1 MFKEQCDRRGFL
13 RRTAGFAGLFHI
25 IPASALGRN
34 GRLPPSDRIGIG
46 CIGLGGQG
54 THNMRAFLAQSD
66 VQLTGLC
73 DVNSGSDDY
82 DMLYQFPGSHSA
94 GLSHA
99 LRRAVEFSEET
110 GVSLAPKSV
119 FCCRDFRELLM
130 RPDVDAVCVC
140 TPDHW
145 HGLISIAAA
154 GAGKDIYCEKPL
166 VNSIAEGR
174 ALCRIVE
181 RQGRILQTGSH
192 ERSNDSVRFAW
203 ELVQNGRIGRLE
215 EIIVHM
221 PAGDPHHIRMIKM
234 DHPVRALPVPGYLDY
249 DLWLGPASWSPYA
262 PERCFFWWRFILEYG
277 GGEMTDRGAHILD
290 LAQFMNLADET
301 GPVEIRANGRR
312 IGPGLYDSFIDYHFE
327 CRYANGVLLRGSS
340 EGERGLR
347 LKGTKGSL
355 FIAVHGGRLTADP
368 PGLLSETLSPGER
381 MAGRSPGHHRDF
393 LNAVRFRRQPV
404 APAEA
409 GHRTSTLCHLINA
422 AMILKRPLVW
432 DPENETVV
440 GDSDARRLI
449 LRPMRPPW
457 QIVG

>member
-1 MFKEQCDRRGFL
+1 MLKKKYSRREFL
-13 RRTAGFAGLFHI
+13 RDAAGVAGLFHI

-34 GRLPPSDRIGIG
+34 GRTPPSDRIGVG

-54 THNMRAFLAQSD
+54 TYNMRAFLAQPD

-82 DMLYQFPGSHSA
+82 DMLYQFTGSSSA

-99 LRRAVEFSEET
+99 LRRAVAFSEEL
-110 GVSLAPKSV
+110 GRPLDKDGI
-119 FCCRDFRELLM
+119 FCCRDFRELLI

-174 ALCRIVE
+174 ALCGVVGRH
-181 RQGRILQTGSH
+181 GRILQTGSH
-192 ERSNDSVRFAW
+192 ERSNDSIRFAW
-203 ELVQNGRIGRLE
+203 ELVQNGRIGRLK

-221 PAGDPHHIRMIKM
+221 PSRDPHHLKM
-234 DHPVRALPVPGYLDY
+234 LEKENPIRALRVPVYLDY
-249 DLWLGPASWSPYA
+249 DLWLGPAAWSPYA

-290 LAQFMNLADET
+290 LAQFMNRADET
-301 GPVEIRANGRR
+301 GPVEIRAEGKR
-312 IGPGLYDSFIDYHFE
+312 IGAGLYDSFLEYRFE
-327 CRYANGVLLRGSS
+327 CRYSNGVLLRGSS

-347 LKGTKGSL
+347 LNGTDGSI
-355 FIAVHGGRLTADP
+355 FIAIHGGQLTADP
-368 PGLLSETLSPGER
+368 PGLLSETFSPGEIK
-381 MAGRSPGHHRDF
+381 AGRSPGHHRDF
-393 LNAVRFRRQPV
+393 LNAVRSRRQPV

-409 GHRTSTLCHLINA
+409 GHRTATLCHLINA
-422 AMILKRPLVW
+422 AMILNRPLRW
-432 DPENETVV
+432 DPEKETVQ
-440 GDSDARRLI
+440 GDDEALRLI
-449 LRPMRPPW
+449 LKPMRPPW
-457 QIVG
+457 RI